1 MGVLKGLRHRAKP
14 LMASEDDWHSF
25 MLTYGEFVMLA
36 TQWPDDDLSFVEY
49 FTAKLKKI
57 KEEKI

>member
-1 MGVLKGLRHRAKP
+1 
-14 LMASEDDWHSF
+14 MASEDDWHSF